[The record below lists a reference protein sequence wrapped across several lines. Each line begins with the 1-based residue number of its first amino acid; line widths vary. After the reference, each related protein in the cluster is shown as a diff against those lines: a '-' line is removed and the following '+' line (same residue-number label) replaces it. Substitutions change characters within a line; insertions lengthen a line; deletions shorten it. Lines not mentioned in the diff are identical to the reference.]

1 MIILKKNKVFI
12 LILII
17 IAFIISFISTKGELV
32 ENLQIPVGVGC
43 DIKKTS
49 SYTSYIIP
57 ILVHSFESGN
67 KIVSNV
73 LTGEGS
79 TIGKTRENRQLKSSK
94 KFLLGLNRIYIFSEE
109 ASRNGI
115 RNFIDIIFNNASTN
129 DRAFCTVCK
138 GKVEDVFKYNVKG
151 YASSAEYIYEMI
163 KNLNQFNFF
172 SSQYTIM
179 DIIVRI
185 DAEGRNTLLP
195 YVEITGDENSSGDN
209 NLLKTTGVAIF
220 DKDKMIAKTDMKEA
234 KVINLLKESNV
245 KGILTLQQSSK
256 KYIDFY
262 ATSKR
267 KVKCYRE
274 NGNYKFVINLDLK
287 GDIIS
292 NELYKKI
299 YKDPK
304 EIKEFEQNTEKLVV
318 EMCSRTI
325 SQIKNKYKVDILDLG
340 RVAAAKY
347 GRETGTDWN
356 EVISK
361 SDIQVNAKVKVGT
374 QGRGEY

>member
-1 MIILKKNKVFI
+1 MKKNKFFI

-17 IAFIISFISTKGELV
+17 LIFIISFMGAKGEVV

-43 DIKKTS
+43 DIEKTS
-49 SYTSYIIP
+49 SNTTYIIP
-57 ILVHSFESGN
+57 VLIHSFESGN
-67 KIVSNV
+67 KVVNNI

-79 TIGKTRENRQLKSSK
+79 TIGKTRENRHLKSSK
-94 KFLLGLNRIYIFSEE
+94 KFLLGINRIYIFSEE

-115 RNFIDIIFNNASTN
+115 KNFIDIILSNPNTN
-129 DRAFCTVCK
+129 DRAFSAVCK
-138 GKVEDVFKYNVKG
+138 GKVEDIFKYKVKG
-151 YASSAEYIYEMI
+151 YASSAEYIYEMV

-172 SSQYTIM
+172 PSQYTIM
-179 DIIVRI
+179 DIIVRV

-195 YVEITGDENSSGDN
+195 YVEITDDKN
-209 NLLKTTGVAIF
+209 NGLKTTGVAIF
-220 DKDKMIAKTDMKEA
+220 NKDKMVARTDMKEA

-245 KGILTLQQSSK
+245 KGILTLQQDSN

-262 ATSKR
+262 AASKR
-267 KVKCYRE
+267 KIKCYKE
-274 NGNYKFVINLDLK
+274 NGNYKFIINLDLK

-292 NELYKKI
+292 NELYKNM
-299 YKDPK
+299 YKSPK
-304 EIKEFEQNTEKLVV
+304 DIKEFEQNAEKLVV
-318 EMCSRTI
+318 EMCNRTI
-325 SQIKNKYKVDILDLG
+325 NQIKNKYKVDVLG
-340 RVAAAKY
+340 LGKFAAAKY

-361 SDIQVNAKVKVGT
+361 SDIQVNAKVKVDT

>member
-1 MIILKKNKVFI
+1 MVVLKKNKFFI

-17 IAFIISFISTKGELV
+17 LIFVISFMGAKGELV
-32 ENLQIPVGVGC
+32 ENLQIPVGVGA
-43 DIKKTS
+43 DIEKTS
-49 SYTSYIIP
+49 SYTSYIAP
-57 ILVHSFESGN
+57 ILMHSFESGN

-94 KFLLGLNRIYIFSEE
+94 KFLLGINKIYIFSEE

-115 RNFIDIIFNNASTN
+115 KNFIDIIFNNANTN
-129 DRAFCTVCK
+129 DRAFCVVCK
-138 GKVEDVFKYNVKG
+138 GKVENIFKYNVKG
-151 YASSAEYIYEMI
+151 YASSAEYIYEMV

-172 SSQYTIM
+172 PSQYTIM

-195 YVEITGDENSSGDN
+195 YIEITGDGNSGGD
-209 NLLKTTGVAIF
+209 NLLKTTGIAIF
-220 DKDKMIAKTDMKEA
+220 KKDKMVAKTDIKEA
-234 KVINLLKESNV
+234 RIINILKENNV
-245 KGILTLQQSSK
+245 KGILTLQQNSK

-274 NGNYKFVINLDLK
+274 NGNYKFIINLDLK
-287 GDIIS
+287 GDILN
-292 NELYKKI
+292 NELYENM

-304 EIKEFEQNTEKLVV
+304 DIKEFEQNTEKLVV
-318 EMCSRTI
+318 EMCNRTI
-325 SQIKNKYKVDILDLG
+325 SQIKNEYKVDILDLG

-356 EVISK
+356 EVISN
-361 SDIQVNAKVKVGT
+361 SDIQVNVKVKVDT
-374 QGRGEY
+374 QGRGKY

>member
-1 MIILKKNKVFI
+1 MVVLKKNKFFI

-17 IAFIISFISTKGELV
+17 LIFIISFMGAKGEVV

-43 DIKKTS
+43 DIEKTS
-49 SYTSYIIP
+49 SNTTYIIP
-57 ILVHSFESGN
+57 VLIHSFESGN
-67 KIVSNV
+67 KVVNNI

-79 TIGKTRENRQLKSSK
+79 TIGKTRENRHLKSSK
-94 KFLLGLNRIYIFSEE
+94 KFLLGINRIYIFSEE

-115 RNFIDIIFNNASTN
+115 KNFIDIILSNPNTN
-129 DRAFCTVCK
+129 DRAFSAVCK
-138 GKVEDVFKYNVKG
+138 GKVEDIFKYKVKG
-151 YASSAEYIYEMI
+151 YASSAEYIYEMV

-172 SSQYTIM
+172 PSQYTIM
-179 DIIVRI
+179 DIIVRV

-195 YVEITGDENSSGDN
+195 YVEITDDKN
-209 NLLKTTGVAIF
+209 NGLKTTGVAIF
-220 DKDKMIAKTDMKEA
+220 NKDKMVARTDMKEA

-245 KGILTLQQSSK
+245 KGILTLQQDSN

-262 ATSKR
+262 AASKR
-267 KVKCYRE
+267 KIKCYKE
-274 NGNYKFVINLDLK
+274 NGNYKFIINLDLK

-292 NELYKKI
+292 NELYKNM
-299 YKDPK
+299 YKSPK
-304 EIKEFEQNTEKLVV
+304 DIKEFEQNAEKLVV
-318 EMCSRTI
+318 EMCNRTI
-325 SQIKNKYKVDILDLG
+325 NQIKNKYKVDVLG
-340 RVAAAKY
+340 LGKFAAAKY

-361 SDIQVNAKVKVGT
+361 SDIQVNAKVKVDT